1 MKVIYWDVIYS
12 HVHGTDAW
20 PVFAHQCAEP
30 ERGPT
35 EDEVIAD
42 LGDLWDDPDHGFIDI
57 GQRQEV
63 DIPDTD
69 EIEFWRKTAV
79 ELFANADE
87 SIIDEHLSSKQVDRL
102 QEAQASLAKEQS

>member
-1 MKVIYWDVIYS
+1 MLVRYWTVTYS
-12 HVHGTDAW
+12 HRHGVDAW
-20 PVFAHQCAEP
+20 PVFEHQCADP

-35 EDEVIAD
+35 EDEVIAG
-42 LGDLWDDPDHGFIDI
+42 LGDLWEGDSDEFIEI
-57 GQRQEV
+57 LQLGKVE
-63 DIPDTD
+63 IPDTA
-69 EIEFWRKTAV
+69 EVEFWRKTAV